1 MGLYLFFEEVLNRK
15 SFYFP
20 VAFFV
25 LVGYSFSIYNRTISI
40 DDLLLND
47 SGLSAMLIGRWGM
60 YVWAKFVGFTEMFPF
75 VFRFLALLFYIIAA
89 ILFCFVLYSIGGS
102 KSVISY
108 TICASA
114 FVSYPLIHEIF
125 EYEVSYMVTGNL
137 CLVTLAAIVI
147 RSRLSVKT
155 KILWASLLIELPISS
170 YESAIF
176 YYITLVCI
184 IILYEYIANHEMKFE
199 FMDWVRKNLLFFI
212 PVIVALA
219 IRIAIHVFIYLI
231 FGLKYLGNGANGIL
245 WIEDSFLHV
254 LKCMAVFTI
263 VDYFLCALI
272 YLPITIF
279 LLSLF
284 FFIFSLSQVKNKRRC
299 VYVLGL
305 MVVIS
310 LFSQSL
316 LQGYSQPGRTSQ
328 VFTLFIAF
336 SFYLLVVSSR
346 VEWRKYIYVV
356 LFGLCWYQS
365 VYLNKLLCLNNLR
378 SENELAAIR
387 QIGNRIQSEFE
398 KKPVAFVGDIQVSKW
413 ILDQIT
419 INEISWNGHL
429 FCSVYDNFITEHK
442 RPYKYIGSN
451 VISASM
457 ERHQLQAMFSY
468 CGYDI
473 EIYPDYSP
481 YMTMETVGVEKCN
494 RIQATVEE
502 IAKEQKM
509 RPYQIFDNGDYLIV
523 NLGEDN

>member
-102 KSVISY
+102 KSVIPY

-328 VFTLFIAF
+328 VFTLFVAF
-336 SFYLLVVSSR
+336 SSYLLVVSSKA
-346 VEWRKYIYVV
+346 EWRKYIYVV